1 VRRSIV
7 SAAALGIGLIACVTI
22 GTTQAGAR
30 QPKLATVHC
39 LGYQYSNEIW
49 YPPLENQSGDSWT
62 FSACSDI
69 AATGGSGTGVLLNQ
83 TALGTTVL
91 ITWSTGG
98 TTTIFLDPPGSSVN
112 GTLGCIHRTLGFKFL
127 QTGAVISD
135 STGLIKLRSF
145 ASQMCG
151 YRFFSP
157 QFYGVVYANKKMTF
171 SF

>member
-1 VRRSIV
+1 VRQSIAFAV
-7 SAAALGIGLIACVTI
+7 AVAIGLTASMVI

-30 QPKLATVHC
+30 QPKPATVHC
-39 LGYQYSNEIW
+39 KGYQYLNETW
-49 YPPLENQSGDSWT
+49 LPPLESQSGGSWT

-69 AATGGSGTGVLLNQ
+69 AATGGSGTGALLSQ

-98 TTTIFLDPPGSSVN
+98 TTTIFLDPPGPNEN
-112 GTLGCIHRTLGFKFL
+112 GTRGCVPRTIGFKFR
-127 QTGAVISD
+127 QTGAVVSD
-135 STGLIKLRSF
+135 STGLIKQRSF

-157 QFYGVVYANKKMTF
+157 QFYGVDNSSMKTLTF
-171 SF
+171 